1 MRSDIQ
7 QLSEEMLLNILPV
20 KGKNGRKLKKLFIA
34 EGRKVCFE
42 LLRSD
47 YEIECVIV
55 NSREANDLGM
65 QDLLNQ
71 FKKKNIAIYQTS
83 HKKFNNLCDAQTPQG
98 IFAIVKMKNDDG
110 INNFGIDNF
119 QITVKNIQ
127 NKTKNTALF
136 IALDNISDPGN
147 VGTII
152 RTAEWFGIEK
162 ILFIGEC
169 ANQYNPKV
177 IRASAGSIFR
187 MQIVNL
193 ENSIDILDR
202 FVGVNTDFDIYAASL
217 DAKKFL
223 HNIKPMKPFGL
234 IVGNEARGISEFLN
248 EIITDKFLIAGA
260 KKAESLN
267 VGIATGIALYHFCK
281 FK

>member
-7 QLSEEMLLNILPV
+7 QLSEEMLLDILPV

-34 EGRKVCFE
+34 EGRKICFE

-47 YEIECVIV
+47 YKIECVIV
-55 NSREANDLGM
+55 NSCETNDLGILN
-65 QDLLNQ
+65 LLNQ
-71 FKKKNIAIYQTS
+71 FNKKKIAIYQTTT
-83 HKKFNNLCDAQTPQG
+83 KKFNKLCNAETPQG
-98 IFAIVKMKNDDG
+98 IFAIAKMKNDNDS
-110 INNFGIDNF
+110 IDNF
-119 QITVKNIQ
+119 QINIKNIQ

-136 IALDNISDPGN
+136 VALDNISDPGN

-152 RTAEWFGIEK
+152 RTAEWFGIEQ

-187 MQIVNL
+187 MQIINL
-193 ENSIDILDR
+193 ENSTDILDR

-217 DAKKFL
+217 DAKEFL
-223 HNIKPMKPFGL
+223 HNIKPLKPFGL
-234 IVGNEARGISEFLN
+234 IVGNESRGISEFLN
-248 EIITDKFLIAGA
+248 GIITDKFLIAGA

-267 VGIATGIALYHFCK
+267 VGIATGIALYHFCRY
-281 FK
+281 